1 MYKRTKKHKKT
12 NRKNKTMKYYGG
24 TSSDINNN
32 DTTVNDDK
40 PDKNETIAGVVG
52 NELTNYVGPAATYLK
67 DKGLRLLQLQP
78 INKDDITKANANV
91 DSKINEIGDTTSS
104 LMSNAKNIGMDAM
117 NIFDKGTGAI
127 IANINDVLKNPR
139 VNQGIKD
146 AAKETA
152 TIGIELL
159 KNFNENVSTPEFKE
173 QTKQTMQNVAEI
185 SDVVI
190 KKMDKPIDEAI
201 DKLSESGNKI
211 ASAAAVGAVN
221 AATDA
226 AGAVPGL
233 GAVIELPKLAT
244 DLANSAS
251 KITGAVSEASN
262 TFKKVFDETS
272 KNINEGILELK
283 KRQKEGLQIA
293 NRTKQSI
300 NKFQAPLQ
308 TPLQT
313 PLQKG
318 GDKTKRKLY
327 KRNVTN
333 KRVNFSI

>member
-1 MYKRTKKHKKT
+1 MYKRTKTHKKT
-12 NRKNKTMKYYGG
+12 SNRKNKTMKYYGG

-32 DTTVNDDK
+32 YTTVNDDK
-40 PDKNETIAGVVG
+40 SDKNETIAGVVG
-52 NELTNYVGPAATYLK
+52 NELTNYVGPTATYLK

-78 INKDDITKANANV
+78 INKDDINKDDITKA
-91 DSKINEIGDTTSS
+91 NEIGDTTSS

-127 IANINDVLKNPR
+127 IANINDVLKNPK
-139 VNQGIKD
+139 VNQGITD

-152 TIGIELL
+152 TIGMELL

-173 QTKQTMQNVAEI
+173 QTKETMQNVAEI
-185 SDVVI
+185 SEVVL

-244 DLANSAS
+244 DVANSAS
-251 KITGAVSEASN
+251 KITGAVSEASD
-262 TFKKVFDETS
+262 TFKKVFNEIS

-313 PLQKG
+313 G
-318 GDKTKRKLY
+318 GRKTKRKLY

-333 KRVNFSI
+333 KRVYFSI

>member
-12 NRKNKTMKYYGG
+12 SNRKNKTMKYYGG

-52 NELTNYVGPAATYLK
+52 NELTNYVGPTATYLK

-78 INKDDITKANANV
+78 INKDDVPKET
-91 DSKINEIGDTTSS
+91 EIGDTTSS

-127 IANINDVLKNPR
+127 IANINDVLKNPK
-139 VNQGIKD
+139 VNQGITD

-159 KNFNENVSTPEFKE
+159 KKFNENVSTPEFKE
-173 QTKQTMQNVAEI
+173 QTKETMQNVAEI
-185 SDVVI
+185 SEVVL

-251 KITGAVSEASN
+251 KITGAVSEAST

-313 PLQKG
+313 G
-318 GDKTKRKLY
+318 GGKTKRKLY

>member
-1 MYKRTKKHKKT
+1 
-12 NRKNKTMKYYGG
+12 
-24 TSSDINNN
+24 
-32 DTTVNDDK
+32 
-40 PDKNETIAGVVG
+40 
-52 NELTNYVGPAATYLK
+52 LK

-78 INKDDITKANANV
+78 INKDDINKATANV

-104 LMSNAKNIGMDAM
+104 LISNAKNIGMDAM

-127 IANINDVLKNPR
+127 IANINDVLKNPN
-139 VNQGIKD
+139 VNQGIID

-152 TIGIELL
+152 TIGVGLL

-173 QTKQTMQNVAEI
+173 QTKQTMENVAEI
-185 SDVVI
+185 SDIVI
-190 KKMDKPIDEAI
+190 KKMDKPINEAI

-226 AGAVPGL
+226 AAVVPGL
-233 GAVIELPKLAT
+233 GAVIEIPKLAT

-272 KNINEGILELK
+272 KNINEGIIELK
-283 KRQKEGLQIA
+283 RRQKEGLQIA
-293 NRTKQSI
+293 NRTKKSI
-300 NKFQAPLQ
+300 DNF
-308 TPLQT
+308 QT

-318 GDKTKRKLY
+318 GYKTRRNFYKNKRS
-327 KRNVTN
+327 RTN
-333 KRVNFSI
+333 KHMNVSI